1 MGALGNVYIK
11 EEILETLLKTIR
23 AKNEKGLSI
32 TFSIDDKTNQFGQN
46 VSAFAT
52 QTKEQREAKA
62 KKYYVGNGSIVWTDG
77 TIKVAE
83 KVDKNQQQSAPAVMA
98 EDSDLPF

>member
-23 AKNEKGLSI
+23 AKKEKGLSI

-62 KKYYVGNGSIVWTDG
+62 KKYYIGNGSIVWTDG

-83 KVDKNQQQSAPAVMA
+83 KVDKNQQQSAPAVMG
-98 EDSDLPF
+98 EENELPF

>member
-1 MGALGNVYIK
+1 MGALGNIYIK

-23 AKNEKGLSI
+23 AKKEKGLSI

-52 QTKEQREAKA
+52 QTKEQRDAKA
-62 KKYYVGNGSIVWTDG
+62 KKYYVGNGSLVWTDG
-77 TIKVAE
+77 TIKVAD
-83 KVDKNQQQSAPAVMA
+83 KVDKNQQQSAPAVVS
-98 EDSDLPF
+98 DDDLPF

>member
-1 MGALGNVYIK
+1 MGALGNIYIK

-23 AKNEKGLSI
+23 AKKEKGLSI

-83 KVDKNQQQSAPAVMA
+83 KVDKNQESSAPAVIG
-98 EDSDLPF
+98 EENELPF

>member
-1 MGALGNVYIK
+1 MGALGNIYIK

-23 AKNEKGLSI
+23 AKKEKGLSI
-32 TFSIDDKTNQFGQN
+32 TFSIDDKTNQYGQN

-52 QTKEQREAKA
+52 QTKEQRDAKA
-62 KKYYVGNGSIVWTDG
+62 KKYYVGNGSLVWTDG

-83 KVDKNQQQSAPAVMA
+83 KVDKNQQKSAPAVVS
-98 EDSDLPF
+98 DDDLPF

>member
-1 MGALGNVYIK
+1 MGALGNIYIK

-23 AKNEKGLSI
+23 AKKEKGLSI

-83 KVDKNQQQSAPAVMA
+83 KVDKNQQQSVPAVV
-98 EDSDLPF
+98 SDDNLPF

>member
-23 AKNEKGLSI
+23 AKKEKGLSI

-62 KKYYVGNGSIVWTDG
+62 KKYYVGNGSLVWTDG

-83 KVDKNQQQSAPAVMA
+83 KVDKNQQQSVPAVV
-98 EDSDLPF
+98 SDDNLPF

>member
-1 MGALGNVYIK
+1 MGALGNIYIK

-23 AKNEKGLSI
+23 AKKEKGLSI

-62 KKYYVGNGSIVWTDG
+62 KKYYVGNGSLVWTDG

-83 KVDKNQQQSAPAVMA
+83 KVDKNQQQSAPAVVS
-98 EDSDLPF
+98 DDDLPF

>member
-1 MGALGNVYIK
+1 MGALGNIYIK
-11 EEILETLLKTIR
+11 EEVLETLLKTIR
-23 AKNEKGLSI
+23 AKKEKGLSI

-83 KVDKNQQQSAPAVMA
+83 KVDKQQSMA
-98 EDSDLPF
+98 DDSHFPF

>member
-1 MGALGNVYIK
+1 MGALGSIYIK

-23 AKNEKGLSI
+23 AKKEKGLSI

-62 KKYYVGNGSIVWTDG
+62 KKYYVGNGSLVWTDG

-83 KVDKNQQQSAPAVMA
+83 KVDKNQQQSAPAVVS
-98 EDSDLPF
+98 DDDLPF

>member
-1 MGALGNVYIK
+1 MGALGSIYIK

-23 AKNEKGLSI
+23 AKKEKGLSI
-32 TFSIDDKTNQFGQN
+32 TFSIDDKTNQYGQN
-46 VSAFAT
+46 VSAYAT
-52 QTKEQREAKA
+52 QTKEQRDAKA
-62 KKYYVGNGSIVWTDG
+62 KKYYVGNGSLVWTDG

-83 KVDKNQQQSAPAVMA
+83 KVDKNQQQSAPAVVA

>member
-1 MGALGNVYIK
+1 MGALGNIYIK

-23 AKNEKGLSI
+23 AKKEKGLSI

-62 KKYYVGNGSIVWTDG
+62 KKYYVGNGSLV
-77 TIKVAE
+77 
-83 KVDKNQQQSAPAVMA
+83 S
-98 EDSDLPF
+98 

>member
-23 AKNEKGLSI
+23 AKKEKGLSI

-62 KKYYVGNGSIVWTDG
+62 KKYYVGNGSLVWTDG

-83 KVDKNQQQSAPAVMA
+83 KVDKNQQQSAPAVVS
-98 EDSDLPF
+98 DDDLPF

>member
-1 MGALGNVYIK
+1 MGALGNIYIK

-62 KKYYVGNGSIVWTDG
+62 KKYYIGNGSIVWTDG

-83 KVDKNQQQSAPAVMA
+83 KVDKNQQQSAPAVVS
-98 EDSDLPF
+98 DSDLPF

>member
-1 MGALGNVYIK
+1 MGALGNIYIK

-23 AKNEKGLSI
+23 AKKEKGLSI

-77 TIKVAE
+77 TIKIAE
-83 KVDKNQQQSAPAVMA
+83 KVDKNQQQSAPAVVS
-98 EDSDLPF
+98 DDDLPF

>member
-1 MGALGNVYIK
+1 MGALGNIYIK

-23 AKNEKGLSI
+23 AKKEKGLSI

-52 QTKEQREAKA
+52 QTKEQRDAKA
-62 KKYYVGNGSIVWTDG
+62 KKYYVGNGSLVWTDG

-83 KVDKNQQQSAPAVMA
+83 KVDKNQQQSAPAVVSN
-98 EDSDLPF
+98 DDLPF

>member
-1 MGALGNVYIK
+1 MGALGSIYIK

-23 AKNEKGLSI
+23 AKKEKGLSI

-77 TIKVAE
+77 TIKIAE
-83 KVDKNQQQSAPAVMA
+83 KVDKNQQQSAPAVVS
-98 EDSDLPF
+98 DDDLPF

>member
-1 MGALGNVYIK
+1 MGALGSIYIK

-23 AKNEKGLSI
+23 AKKEKGLSI
-32 TFSIDDKTNQFGQN
+32 TFSIDDKTNQYGQN
-46 VSAFAT
+46 VSAYAS

-62 KKYYVGNGSIVWTDG
+62 KKYYVGNGSLVWTDG

-83 KVDKNQQQSAPAVMA
+83 KVDKNQQQSAPAVVS
-98 EDSDLPF
+98 DDDLPF

>member
-23 AKNEKGLSI
+23 AKKEKGLSI

-52 QTKEQREAKA
+52 QTKEQREAKT

-83 KVDKNQQQSAPAVMA
+83 KVDKNQQQSAPAVVS
-98 EDSDLPF
+98 DDDLPF

>member
-1 MGALGNVYIK
+1 MGALGSIYIK

-77 TIKVAE
+77 TIKLAE
-83 KVDKNQQQSAPAVMA
+83 KVDKNQQQSAPVVVS
-98 EDSDLPF
+98 DSHLPF

>member
-23 AKNEKGLSI
+23 AKKEKGLSI

-52 QTKEQREAKA
+52 QTKEQRDAKA
-62 KKYYVGNGSIVWTDG
+62 KKYYVGNGSLVWTDG

-83 KVDKNQQQSAPAVMA
+83 KVDKNQQKSAPAVVS
-98 EDSDLPF
+98 DDDLPF

>member
-23 AKNEKGLSI
+23 AKKEKGLSI
-32 TFSIDDKTNQFGQN
+32 TFSIDDKTNQYGQN
-46 VSAFAT
+46 VSAYAS
-52 QTKEQREAKA
+52 QTKEQRDAKA
-62 KKYYVGNGSIVWTDG
+62 KKYYVGNGSLVWTDG

-83 KVDKNQQQSAPAVMA
+83 KVDKNQQQSAPAVVS
-98 EDSDLPF
+98 DDDLPF

>member
-1 MGALGNVYIK
+1 MGALGSIYIK

-83 KVDKNQQQSAPAVMA
+83 KVDKNQQQSVPAVV
-98 EDSDLPF
+98 SDDNLPF

>member
-1 MGALGNVYIK
+1 MGALGNIYIK

-23 AKNEKGLSI
+23 AKKEKGLSI

-52 QTKEQREAKA
+52 QTKEQRDAKA
-62 KKYYVGNGSIVWTDG
+62 KKYYVGNGSLVWTDG

-83 KVDKNQQQSAPAVMA
+83 KVDKNQQQSAPAVVS
-98 EDSDLPF
+98 DDDLPF